1 LIQIAAGDHLRMP
14 LSAALTEEVLTI
26 LDPFVFLLL

>member
-1 LIQIAAGDHLRMP
+1 MP

-26 LDPFVFLLL
+26 LDPFVFLLLWFVH